1 MNNINII
8 LLTLIESIYVY
19 YMYNIF
25 KTKISFHHPLEVF
38 IQNRDFSDYLRHP
51 ISSGIYESKIC
62 KLGNDASLLIICWLW
77 IRLLFKK
84 DKIIKYNYILFIII
98 LICSLLMNINSF
110 IYFIPIYIYEL
121 IIYPK
126 LKIDC
131 FFMYKKKTK

>member
-25 KTKISFHHPLEVF
+25 KTKISFHHPLEIL
-38 IQNRDFSDYLRHP
+38 IQNREFSDYLSHP

-62 KLGNDASLLIICWLW
+62 KLGNDVSLLIICWLW

-84 DKIIKYNYILFIII
+84 DKIIKYNYILFILI

-131 FFMYKKKTK
+131 FNCKWK

>member
-25 KTKISFHHPLEVF
+25 KTKLSFHHPLEIL
-38 IQNRDFSDYLRHP
+38 IQNKELSDYLRHP

-62 KLGNDASLLIICWLW
+62 KLGNDVSILIICWLW

-131 FFMYKKKTK
+131 FLYI